1 MTQTSYY
8 SKTSRGLAELG
19 SRELHLPENQYA
31 LLGLVDGKSG
41 VVELAERSGLSL
53 GDALQMFK
61 ALLAHGLLKEI
72 FTKTEVE
79 AFSPLESGLTVTELD
94 PEEGMREWDA
104 AMRGLNTEGFFAS
117 TIKPLKPAGPPR
129 ILSVEDD
136 PLMGKLL
143 SSLLIRD
150 GFAVRVA
157 PDGQTAYQYLEMDA
171 PDLVL
176 LDAMLPDTT
185 GFDILEWIRR
195 HPTLN
200 ALPVVMVTAR
210 VAEEDIRRGLTAGA
224 DGYICKPFKPE
235 PLLHCIRDILKI

>member
-8 SKTSRGLAELG
+8 SKTSRGLAELA
-19 SRELHLPENQYA
+19 SHELRLPENQYT

-41 VVELAERSGLSL
+41 VIELAGRSGLSL
-53 GDALQMFK
+53 GNALLMFK

-72 FTKTEVE
+72 FVKTDVV
-79 AFSPLESGLTVTELD
+79 AALESGLTVTELD
-94 PEEGMREWDA
+94 PEEGMREWEA
-104 AMRGLNTEGFFAS
+104 AMRGLSAEGFFAS

-136 PLMGKLL
+136 TLMGKLL

-157 PDGQTAYQYLEMDA
+157 PDGQTAYQYLEKEA

-200 ALPVVMVTAR
+200 ALPVVMVTAQ
-210 VAEEDIRRGLTAGA
+210 VAEEDIRRGLAAGA